1 MRYFVSHRSCVLG
14 IIIFLLL
21 DLPCRVQHVVEMPDK
36 QQFLLIDI
44 SNSNTKMILSSE
56 SSLLG
61 DVFSI
66 PTSEFCS
73 DTFNHLPWEID
84 KKELKVVISS
94 VVPEKIHSLREALNP
109 KKYYMFPIK

>member
-66 PTSEFCS
+66 STSEFCS

-84 KKELKVVISS
+84 KK
-94 VVPEKIHSLREALNP
+94 
-109 KKYYMFPIK
+109 